1 MSVMG
6 THSRN
11 AGNPS
16 MRSVLVAY
24 ILDGSQEFA
33 ELPDVTRVQIS
44 FLFELYIAGNLFKEQ
59 LFSATTSLFPRFADA
74 AALLVMISECPG
86 NLTPL
91 LAQSEP
97 NSHWG
102 RLETLLLLGAQVFR
116 GFLEEAVQFVLS
128 NRSEESRRSRISH
141 VIHDLQTRSL
151 IAAPQ
156 TFFSNTE
163 CEKCSSIATQTDPP
177 RTLERTAV
185 VPRQRMVERMRQ
197 AVLTRRKFAQ
207 LRSRIAVC
215 QRKIK
220 RLELINF
227 EYEKQTQTEQQC
239 ADLDIGPLQLSDCL
253 LRECQF
259 HMTTSP
265 KERRYSQF
273 LLSIGQ
279 LLHLTS
285 PKGYQIL
292 RQLAPL
298 PSPSCLWNHFSDE
311 FGSLKS
317 LLVDSTRIG
326 TRVSEITAGSTAE
339 SPLIVTIGVDAFA
352 FATFSGQG
360 PATSD
365 GRKQQFSNGF
375 LYLGI
380 PLDATLPVRIIHIE
394 PATNGCFNARIT
406 GLVEDVITSYKANNC
421 QVWFVATDGDR
432 FLSAAHD
439 SFFEKHIAPHE
450 TDFFALLGDLFDHV
464 QSGNWIPIADPLHF
478 GKNMRGKL
486 LDHKVAVIENGQPIR
501 TTSAAHLEQ
510 YLKLGDTLTDTSQI
524 GRMRDYYLTKLFTLG
539 NVLVLLKS
547 RVFHSA
553 LLLLP
558 YACVYSVLY
567 CSNLS
572 VTARVFLLRL
582 AYLTYQRLC
591 EEATRLVKSKSGVR
605 YRGGK
610 GVHAIVM
617 AEVSFFRRMMNTC
630 LGLALALTRST
641 RHVRLDA
648 VGTHLVE
655 NFIGIARSTSNSPD
669 FGKIVA
675 AFANSD
681 MRKKIA
687 HNCGLQLHVARRIND
702 GGMKVDSLSDEGI
715 SQPKSW
721 DPHDIVNM
729 IIERHKAF
737 GGTESDEFEQFVSE
751 FELFVKSVDIHQLH
765 HPSAVANAL
774 IVERNYKFNSAPKRQ
789 SPAAEQ
795 ESQESSNEVP

>member
-1 MSVMG
+1 MG
-6 THSRN
+6 MHSAN
-11 AGNPS
+11 PGSPS

-24 ILDGSQEFA
+24 LLDGSQEFA
-33 ELPDVTRVQIS
+33 ELPEVTRVQIS

-59 LFSATTSLFPRFADA
+59 LFSATSSLFPRFTDA
-74 AALLVMISECPG
+74 AALLVMISECPQ
-86 NLTPL
+86 NLSPI

-97 NSHWG
+97 NSYWG

-141 VIHDLQTRSL
+141 VIHDLQSRSL
-151 IAAPQ
+151 ITVPEM
-156 TFFSNTE
+156 FHSSTE
-163 CEKCSSIATQTDPP
+163 CDKCSSIATQTDPP
-177 RTLERTAV
+177 RASV

-197 AVLTRRKFAQ
+197 TVLMRRKFAQ

-227 EYEKQTQTEQQC
+227 EYEKQAQTEQQC
-239 ADLDIGPLQLSDCL
+239 TDLDIGPLQLSDCL

-259 HMTTSP
+259 HITTSP

-292 RQLAPL
+292 RQVAPL

-311 FGSLKS
+311 FSALKS

-326 TRVSEITAGSTAE
+326 TRVSEIAAGSTVE

-394 PATNGCFNARIT
+394 PTTNGCFNAQIT
-406 GLVEDVITSYKANNC
+406 GLVDDVIAAYKANNC

-432 FLSAAHD
+432 FLSATHD
-439 SFFEKHIAPHE
+439 SFFEKHVIPHE
-450 TDFFALLGDLFDHV
+450 NDFFALLGFLFDHV
-464 QSGNWIPIADPLHF
+464 QGGNWIPIADPLHF

-486 LDHKVAVIENGQPIR
+486 LDHKVAVIENGEHMR

-510 YLKLGDTLTDTSQI
+510 YLKLGDVLTDTSQI
-524 GRMRDYYLTKLFTLG
+524 GRMRDYYVTKLFTLR

-547 RVFHSA
+547 GVFHSA

-582 AYLTYQRLC
+582 AYLTYQRLSV
-591 EEATRLVKSKSGVR
+591 EAKQLVKAKSGVR

-610 GVHAIVM
+610 GGRAIVM

-630 LGLALALTRST
+630 LGLGLAITRT
-641 RHVRLDA
+641 NRHVRLDA

-721 DPHDIVNM
+721 DPHDIINM
-729 IIERHKAF
+729 IIERHKEF
-737 GGTESDEFEQFVSE
+737 GGATQSAEFEQFVSE
-751 FELFVKSVDIHQLH
+751 FETFVQSMNMHQLH

-774 IVERNYKFNSAPKRQ
+774 IVERNYKFNSAPKKEAPTAGHDR
-789 SPAAEQ
+789 
-795 ESQESSNEVP
+795 QESSNQAPRVE